1 MTTLQELMDLE
12 RGFWLEG
19 ADYYRQHLADD
30 FVMLFPGVGPMQ
42 REQAI
47 EGIEGGRRWTHLETS
62 NELTLDVAPD
72 VCILCYEAAARR
84 QDESNYSALV
94 ASVYVRRSD
103 SWELAFHQ
111 QSPLE

>member
-42 REQAI
+42 RKQAI
-47 EGIEGGRRWTHLETS
+47 EGISSAEPPGVMALSQRASTWL
-62 NELTLDVAPD
+62 
-72 VCILCYEAAARR
+72 ARD
-84 QDESNYSALV
+84 QM
-94 ASVYVRRSD
+94 
-103 SWELAFHQ
+103 F
-111 QSPLE
+111 